1 MSEKNNLKA
10 LALFSGGLDSI
21 LSVELIR
28 KQDIKVIPI
37 FFESPF
43 FKADKVKNIAKKLGW
58 KVFIEELKEQY
69 LKIVENPDFGYG
81 KNINPCID
89 CHAFMFK
96 RLGDMLSDFEADFLI
111 SGEVLGQR
119 PKSQNKVPLATV
131 SNASGYKDL
140 IVRPLS
146 QKLLP
151 DTKPIRKGWVEKNK
165 LLDIKGRSRKRQQA
179 LAKEYGIDYFLSTGG
194 GCSLTD
200 RHFCRR
206 VKDLMDHDMWTYK
219 YVKFLTWGR
228 HFRLDKNTKLV
239 LGRDEQENT
248 ELSKLLDEGIIAL
261 KAAEYT
267 GPLGILLSKE
277 AIEKMTYELS
287 AGILLRYI
295 TEAEDECAVN
305 FYRGGNKFLSVEVKK
320 MKDRKSRKYLL

>member
-28 KQDIKVIPI
+28 KQDIKVIPV

-58 KVFIEELKEQY
+58 KVFIEELKNQY

-151 DTKPIRKGWVEKNK
+151 DTKPIRKSWVEKNK

-248 ELSKLLDEGIIAL
+248 ELSKLLDEEIITL
-261 KAAEYT
+261 KATEYT
-267 GPLGILLSKE
+267 GPLGILFNKE
-277 AIEKMTYELS
+277 AIEKRTYELS

-295 TEAEDECAVN
+295 TEAEGKSMVN
-305 FYRGGNKFLSVEVKK
+305 FFSGEENFLSIEAKK
-320 MKDRKSRKYLL
+320 MKDGKTRKYLL